1 MLQTLFETP
10 VATAQ
15 YALNIPEQL
24 KLEPQTLLSSG
35 HMGYTSSQPKN
46 LDQANFRQNL
56 GSL

>member
-56 GSL
+56 DSL